1 MLARRVKGEIGPFK
15 HRRLSCPA
23 GRPIDERVTFRIET
37 LLPIVNDDY
46 DGKKKKKRKRKR
58 RSREESH
65 DTIYRHI
72 ALIREEECTVAR
84 VRKGGNSV
92 RSGERRQTMLQ
103 CAFNIHA
110 HTQSRL
116 CAWALLVVER

>member
-46 DGKKKKKRKRKR
+46 DGKKKKK
-58 RSREESH
+58 
-65 DTIYRHI
+65 T
-72 ALIREEECTVAR
+72 EEETSIAGGIAR
-84 VRKGGNSV
+84 HDIPSHRADKGGRVHS
-92 RSGERRQTMLQ
+92 RAGAERRK
-103 CAFNIHA
+103 FGSIG
-110 HTQSRL
+110 
-116 CAWALLVVER
+116 